1 MLRENDWKESRS
13 LVVESIEEE
22 RDTVVDAEECEHSL
36 HVCTCCLPSS
46 SELNIWVEQ
55 LSFKFPIPPREAQL
69 NSLIGGYPRLE
80 FQEHRLRYSS
90 RFESCSPAVVWSNLT
105 SLKFKNC
112 IVDHHLLAE
121 TLGPCRSLRRTIVS
135 LRCNSTLPY
144 SLLFLLEAAH
154 VLKSIEDMLIAPVK
168 TGVDYPIDENSSE
181 LEVWERHAEGH
192 FDRDAW
198 GVEPLPENSIIKA
211 RFDVD
216 VWQDSFDI
224 SPLWEIEDRSLAS
237 IIHSSQPSEYPFS
250 SLSSVSLGINLKVEV
265 LLIFYTRLFPSLLF
279 LTLVA
284 HDFFGSLDSLDHA
297 TFRYSITR

>member
-1 MLRENDWKESRS
+1 
-13 LVVESIEEE
+13 
-22 RDTVVDAEECEHSL
+22 
-36 HVCTCCLPSS
+36 
-46 SELNIWVEQ
+46 
-55 LSFKFPIPPREAQL
+55 
-69 NSLIGGYPRLE
+69 
-80 FQEHRLRYSS
+80 
-90 RFESCSPAVVWSNLT
+90 
-105 SLKFKNC
+105 
-112 IVDHHLLAE
+112 
-121 TLGPCRSLRRTIVS
+121 
-135 LRCNSTLPY
+135 
-144 SLLFLLEAAH
+144 
-154 VLKSIEDMLIAPVK
+154 MLIAPVK

-297 TFRYSITR
+297 TFRYSITRRKGSGGVAAKGGEVLRQYEPLSQVEEGDYPLRPYRGPDLSKLRIVDMGR